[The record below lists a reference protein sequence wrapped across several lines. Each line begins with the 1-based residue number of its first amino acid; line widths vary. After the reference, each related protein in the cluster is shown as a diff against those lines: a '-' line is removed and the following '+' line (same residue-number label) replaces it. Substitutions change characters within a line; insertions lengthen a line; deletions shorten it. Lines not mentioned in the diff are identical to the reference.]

1 MKNKAKVTG
10 LNVPA
15 KQEQT
20 DLSPTEM
27 LTKAF
32 QTTRLPPG
40 PTASCP
46 VHLQCCKQK
55 PYLFVWGDVT
65 NEKPHSCS
73 KLGVSP
79 AVSEGKQK
87 GQVNNHLFLP
97 QSPAPETHYP
107 GGKAEGWQTPGD

>member
-10 LNVPA
+10 LNVPV

-20 DLSPTEM
+20 DLSPTKM
-27 LTKAF
+27 LTKAS

-40 PTASCP
+40 PTVSCL
-46 VHLQCCKQK
+46 VHLQCWRQK
-55 PYLFVWGDVT
+55 AYLCLGDVT
-65 NEKPHSCS
+65 NEKPCSCS

-79 AVSEGKQK
+79 AVSEGKRK
-87 GQVNNHLFLP
+87 GQVNNHLFLS
-97 QSPAPETHYP
+97 QSPTPETHYP